1 MKAVAHI
8 LKPCSRNSLGELA
21 LKSFFKLKDGNCLMK
36 SIGLLCGR
44 KREQSGPEMLTAVL
58 LAGCGRELPSL
69 LWKEGHT
76 RQEPLADQAQDL
88 LLDLALV
95 SEPHLPR
102 AA

>member
-1 MKAVAHI
+1 MVGK
-8 LKPCSRNSLGELA
+8 
-21 LKSFFKLKDGNCLMK
+21 
-36 SIGLLCGR
+36 
-44 KREQSGPEMLTAVL
+44 EQSGPEMLTAVL

-76 RQEPLADQAQDL
+76 QQEPLTDQAQDL